1 MSKGTRDR
9 SARDRLADER
19 RLQEQRDRQKKAI
32 GVIGGAVALIVVA
45 VVLAVLIN
53 SDRGKSEAAYTAS
66 VAPATRQADG
76 SIVVAR
82 PGVTTPVMEI
92 FEDFQCPACQ
102 NLEKVSGNTIK
113 RLAAEGRVKVIYR
126 PFRLFNEEPTKGNS
140 QRAANA
146 ALCAPADRWVRFHDL
161 IFQNQPSESTRGFA
175 TGELTRWGAKAGITG
190 SAFENCV
197 DNGEKDAQ
205 VQQMTDHAMNVGKVT
220 QSPTVKL
227 NGKEITTKAF
237 VPADL
242 DKAISA
248 AH

>member
-19 RLQEQRDRQKKAI
+19 RLQEQRDRRNKAL
-32 GVIGGAVALIVVA
+32 GVIGGAVTLIVVT
-45 VVLAVLIN
+45 VVVGVLIN
-53 SDRGKSEAAYTAS
+53 SERGKSEADFRDA
-66 VAPATRQADG
+66 VAPALRQADG
-76 SIVVAR
+76 SIVMAK
-82 PGVTTPVMEI
+82 PGVTTPVMEV

-113 RLAAEGRVKVIYR
+113 RLAAEGRVKVVYR
-126 PFRLFNEEPTKGNS
+126 PFRLFDQEPTKGNS
-140 QRAANA
+140 LRAANA
-146 ALCAPADRWVRFHDL
+146 ALCAPADRWVRYHDL
-161 IFQNQPSESTRGFA
+161 IFMNQPEETTTGFA
-175 TGELTRWGAKAGITG
+175 TGALTSMGAKAGITG

-197 DNGEKDAQ
+197 NNGKKNMQ
-205 VQQMTDHAMNVGKVT
+205 VQQMTDYAMNVGKVT

-242 DKAISA
+242 DKAISS